1 MTAAKLNIK
10 TFFGCSLLIFSPVVF
25 GDLNMRMFDLSMSS
39 ETHAVFMKSLQQSLN
54 LHPESLLQDS
64 LISQQINQAKIIK
77 SELKPKM
84 YFQMNS
90 KSPPLD
96 SETDSFFQSLQQ
108 KNTSVLD
115 QTLILE
121 QLITDFGQTKNRVLQ
136 QEELVNSER
145 ASSLSEKTKLAL
157 RMLDA
162 CFNTA
167 AYSLL
172 LEVSNSSVVQHQEIT
187 DLIKIRVDSGRAPG
201 REMSR
206 SMARLAEAKAKKLL
220 IGSNLA
226 ESVANFRSLLPTQTA
241 CKKFPLTKFYI
252 ELNELNAIDAAQADN
267 NDIRSAN
274 FKITALEKQLKSVKQ
289 GKYPLITAEI
299 RADKFDVHNSED
311 YNLIGAVKF
320 NWNLYQGRKRR
331 IQEQNTREEIKA
343 ATFQKEVLE
352 RNVESL
358 VSSNLAELKQS
369 KLTLAAFTDAYT
381 ANVQSRE
388 QLKLQFFAANISLLE
403 LLQSERDYLEAAEAL
418 VLNTKK
424 IRMAEHLHLFYVGAL
439 DSYISVQRGEN

>member
-25 GDLNMRMFDLSMSS
+25 GDLNTRMFDLSMSS

-121 QLITDFGQTKNRVLQ
+121 QLITDFGQTKNRVSQ

-226 ESVANFRSLLPTQTA
+226 ESVANFRSLLPNQTA

-352 RNVESL
+352 RNLESL

>member
-25 GDLNMRMFDLSMSS
+25 GDLNTRMFDLSMSS

-226 ESVANFRSLLPTQTA
+226 ESVANFRSLLPNQTA

-424 IRMAEHLHLFYVGAL
+424 IRMAEHLHLFYLGAL

>member
-1 MTAAKLNIK
+1 MILGRLNLKILAVYSAL
-10 TFFGCSLLIFSPVVF
+10 FFSPLILT
-25 GDLNMRMFDLSMSS
+25 DLNSKMFDLSMSS
-39 ETHAVFMKSLQQSLN
+39 ETHAVFIESLQKSLN

-84 YFQMNS
+84 SFQMNS

-108 KNTSVLD
+108 KNSSVVD
-115 QTLILE
+115 QTLIVE
-121 QLITDFGQTKNRVLQ
+121 QLITDFGQTKNRVSQ
-136 QEELVNSER
+136 QEEMVNSER
-145 ASSLSEKTKLAL
+145 ATSLSVKTKLAL

-172 LEVSNSSVVQHQEIT
+172 LEVSNSSVIQHQEIT

-226 ESVANFRSLLPTQTA
+226 ESISNFRSLLPNQPA
-241 CKKFPLTKFYI
+241 CKKFPLTQFYV
-252 ELNELNAIDAAQADN
+252 EFNEVNAINAAQADN
-267 NDIRSAN
+267 HDIRSAN
-274 FKITALEKQLKSVKQ
+274 FKIKSLENQLKSVKQ
-289 GKYPLITAEI
+289 AKYPLITAEI
-299 RADKFDVHNSED
+299 RADKYDVYNSED

-331 IQEQNTREEIKA
+331 IQEQNTKEEIKA

-358 VSSNLAELKQS
+358 VLANLSELKQS
-369 KLTLAAFTDAYT
+369 KLTLAAFKDAYA

-388 QLKLQFFAANISLLE
+388 QLKLQFFAANVSLLE

-424 IRMAEHLHLFYVGAL
+424 IRMAEHLHLFYIGAL
-439 DSYISVQRGEN
+439 DSYITIHGGDS

>member
-25 GDLNMRMFDLSMSS
+25 GDLNTRMFDLSMSS

-252 ELNELNAIDAAQADN
+252 ELNEPNAIDAAQADN

>member
-25 GDLNMRMFDLSMSS
+25 GDLNTRMFDLSMSS

-121 QLITDFGQTKNRVLQ
+121 QLITDFGQTKNRVSQ

-226 ESVANFRSLLPTQTA
+226 ESVANFRSLLPNQTA

-274 FKITALEKQLKSVKQ
+274 FKITALEKQLKSIKQ

-369 KLTLAAFTDAYT
+369 KLTLEAFTDAYT

>member
-25 GDLNMRMFDLSMSS
+25 GDLNTRMFDLSMSS

-96 SETDSFFQSLQQ
+96 SETDSFFRSLQQ

-121 QLITDFGQTKNRVLQ
+121 QLITDFGQTKNRVSQ

-226 ESVANFRSLLPTQTA
+226 ESVANFRSLLPNQTA

>member
-25 GDLNMRMFDLSMSS
+25 GDLNTRMFDLSMSS

-121 QLITDFGQTKNRVLQ
+121 QLITDFGQTKNRVSQ

-172 LEVSNSSVVQHQEIT
+172 LEVSNSSVVQHQEIA

-226 ESVANFRSLLPTQTA
+226 ESVANFRSLLPNQTA

-352 RNVESL
+352 RNLESL

-424 IRMAEHLHLFYVGAL
+424 IRMAEHLHLFYLGAL

>member
-25 GDLNMRMFDLSMSS
+25 GDLNTRMFDLSMSS

-121 QLITDFGQTKNRVLQ
+121 QLITDFGQTKNRVSQ

-226 ESVANFRSLLPTQTA
+226 ESVANFRSLLPNQTA

-274 FKITALEKQLKSVKQ
+274 FKITALEKQLKSIKQ

-352 RNVESL
+352 RNLESL

-369 KLTLAAFTDAYT
+369 KLTLEAFTDAYT

>member
-1 MTAAKLNIK
+1 
-10 TFFGCSLLIFSPVVF
+10 
-25 GDLNMRMFDLSMSS
+25 
-39 ETHAVFMKSLQQSLN
+39 
-54 LHPESLLQDS
+54 
-64 LISQQINQAKIIK
+64 
-77 SELKPKM
+77 
-84 YFQMNS
+84 
-90 KSPPLD
+90 
-96 SETDSFFQSLQQ
+96 
-108 KNTSVLD
+108 
-115 QTLILE
+115 
-121 QLITDFGQTKNRVLQ
+121 
-136 QEELVNSER
+136 
-145 ASSLSEKTKLAL
+145 
-157 RMLDA
+157 
-162 CFNTA
+162 
-167 AYSLL
+167 
-172 LEVSNSSVVQHQEIT
+172 
-187 DLIKIRVDSGRAPG
+187 
-201 REMSR
+201 
-206 SMARLAEAKAKKLL
+206 MARLAEAKAKKLL

-226 ESVANFRSLLPTQTA
+226 ESVANFRSLLPNQSA

-252 ELNELNAIDAAQADN
+252 EFDELNAIDAAQADN
-267 NDIRSAN
+267 NDIRAAN
-274 FKITALEKQLKSVKQ
+274 FKITALQKQLKSVKQ

-358 VSSNLAELKQS
+358 VSANLAELKQS
-369 KLTLAAFTDAYT
+369 KLTLAAFTDAYA

-424 IRMAEHLHLFYVGAL
+424 IRMAEHLHLFYIGAL
-439 DSYISVQRGEN
+439 DSYISIQRGES

>member
-25 GDLNMRMFDLSMSS
+25 GDLNTRMFDLSMSS

-121 QLITDFGQTKNRVLQ
+121 QLITDFGQTKNRVSQ

-172 LEVSNSSVVQHQEIT
+172 LEVSNSSVVQHQEIA

-226 ESVANFRSLLPTQTA
+226 ESVANFRSLLPNQTA

-352 RNVESL
+352 RNLESL

>member
-25 GDLNMRMFDLSMSS
+25 GDLNTRMFDLSMSS

-172 LEVSNSSVVQHQEIT
+172 LEVSNSSVVQHQEIA

-226 ESVANFRSLLPTQTA
+226 ESVANFRSLLPNQTA

-352 RNVESL
+352 RNLESL

>member
-25 GDLNMRMFDLSMSS
+25 GDLNTRMFDLSMSS

-121 QLITDFGQTKNRVLQ
+121 QLITDFGQTKNRVSQ

-226 ESVANFRSLLPTQTA
+226 ESVANFRSLLPNQTA

-274 FKITALEKQLKSVKQ
+274 FKITALEKQLKSIKQ

>member
-226 ESVANFRSLLPTQTA
+226 ESVANFRSLLPNQTA

-311 YNLIGAVKF
+311 YNLISAVKF

>member
-39 ETHAVFMKSLQQSLN
+39 ETHAVFMKNLQQSLN

-121 QLITDFGQTKNRVLQ
+121 QLITDFGQTKNRVSQ

-226 ESVANFRSLLPTQTA
+226 ESVANFRSLLPNQTA

>member
-25 GDLNMRMFDLSMSS
+25 GDLNTRMFDLSMSS

-121 QLITDFGQTKNRVLQ
+121 QLITDFGQTKNRVSQ

-172 LEVSNSSVVQHQEIT
+172 LEVSNSSVAQHQEIT

-226 ESVANFRSLLPTQTA
+226 ESVANFRSLLPNQTA

-352 RNVESL
+352 RNLESL

>member
-25 GDLNMRMFDLSMSS
+25 GDLNTRMFDLSMSS

>member
-25 GDLNMRMFDLSMSS
+25 GDLNTRMFDLSMSS

-121 QLITDFGQTKNRVLQ
+121 QLITDFGQTKNRVSQ

-172 LEVSNSSVVQHQEIT
+172 LEVSNSSVVQHQEIA

-226 ESVANFRSLLPTQTA
+226 ESVANFRSLLPNQTA

>member
-25 GDLNMRMFDLSMSS
+25 GDLNTRMFDLSMSS

-121 QLITDFGQTKNRVLQ
+121 QLITDFGQTKNRVSQ

-226 ESVANFRSLLPTQTA
+226 ESVANFRSLLPNQTA

>member
-121 QLITDFGQTKNRVLQ
+121 QLITDFGQTKNRVSQ

-220 IGSNLA
+220 IRSNLA
-226 ESVANFRSLLPTQTA
+226 ESVANFRSLLPNQTA

>member
-39 ETHAVFMKSLQQSLN
+39 ETHAVFMKNLQQSLN

-121 QLITDFGQTKNRVLQ
+121 QLITDFGQTKNRVSQ

-226 ESVANFRSLLPTQTA
+226 ESIANFRSLLPNQTA

>member
-10 TFFGCSLLIFSPVVF
+10 TFFGCSLLIFSPVVL
-25 GDLNMRMFDLSMSS
+25 GDLNARMFDLSMSS
-39 ETHAVFMKSLQQSLN
+39 ETHAVFMKSLQESLN

-64 LISQQINQAKIIK
+64 LISQQINQAKIVK

-121 QLITDFGQTKNRVLQ
+121 QLITDFGQTKNRVSQ

-157 RMLDA
+157 RMFDA

-187 DLIKIRVDSGRAPG
+187 DLIKIRVDRGRAPG

-220 IGSNLA
+220 IESSLA
-226 ESVANFRSLLPTQTA
+226 ESVANFRSLLPNQTA

>member
-226 ESVANFRSLLPTQTA
+226 ESVANFRSLLPNQTA

-424 IRMAEHLHLFYVGAL
+424 IRMAEHLHLFYLGAL

>member
-121 QLITDFGQTKNRVLQ
+121 QLITDFGQTKNRVSQ

-226 ESVANFRSLLPTQTA
+226 ESVANFRSLLPNQTA

-274 FKITALEKQLKSVKQ
+274 FKITALEKQLKSIKQ

>member
-172 LEVSNSSVVQHQEIT
+172 LEVSNSSVAQHQEIT
-187 DLIKIRVDSGRAPG
+187 NLIKIRVDSGRAPG

-226 ESVANFRSLLPTQTA
+226 ESVANFRSLLPNQTA

>member
-25 GDLNMRMFDLSMSS
+25 GDLNTRMFDLSMSS

-96 SETDSFFQSLQQ
+96 SETDSFFQSIQQ

-226 ESVANFRSLLPTQTA
+226 ESVANFRSLLPNQAA

>member
-226 ESVANFRSLLPTQTA
+226 ESVANFRSLLPNQTA

>member
-1 MTAAKLNIK
+1 MTAAKVNIK

-25 GDLNMRMFDLSMSS
+25 GDLNTRMFDLSMSS

-226 ESVANFRSLLPTQTA
+226 ESVANFRSLLPNQTA

>member
-25 GDLNMRMFDLSMSS
+25 GDLNTRMFDLSMSS
-39 ETHAVFMKSLQQSLN
+39 ETHAVFMKNLQQSLN

-121 QLITDFGQTKNRVLQ
+121 QLITDFGQTKNRVSQ

-226 ESVANFRSLLPTQTA
+226 ESVANFRSLLPNQTA

-343 ATFQKEVLE
+343 GATGKAPMP
-352 RNVESL
+352 NYD
-358 VSSNLAELKQS
+358 
-369 KLTLAAFTDAYT
+369 TY
-381 ANVQSRE
+381 
-388 QLKLQFFAANISLLE
+388 
-403 LLQSERDYLEAAEAL
+403 
-418 VLNTKK
+418 KK
-424 IRMAEHLHLFYVGAL
+424 GSYHDFDVGGDNRPIWIRQPKNPVG
-439 DSYISVQRGEN
+439 GK

>member
-1 MTAAKLNIK
+1 MPAAKLNIK

-25 GDLNMRMFDLSMSS
+25 GDLNTRMFDLSMSS

-121 QLITDFGQTKNRVLQ
+121 QLITDFGQTKNRVSQ

-226 ESVANFRSLLPTQTA
+226 ESVANFRSLLPNQTA

-352 RNVESL
+352 RNLESL

>member
-10 TFFGCSLLIFSPVVF
+10 IFFGCSLLIFSPVVF
-25 GDLNMRMFDLSMSS
+25 GDLNTRMFDLSMSS
-39 ETHAVFMKSLQQSLN
+39 ETHGVFMKSLQQSLN

-121 QLITDFGQTKNRVLQ
+121 QLITDFGQTKNRVSQ

-172 LEVSNSSVVQHQEIT
+172 LEVSNSSVVQHQEIA

-226 ESVANFRSLLPTQTA
+226 ESVANFRSLLPNQTA

-252 ELNELNAIDAAQADN
+252 ELNELNAIGAAQADN

-424 IRMAEHLHLFYVGAL
+424 VRMAEHLHLFYLGAL

>member
-25 GDLNMRMFDLSMSS
+25 GDLNTRMFDLSMSS

-121 QLITDFGQTKNRVLQ
+121 QLITDFGQTKNRVSQ

>member
-25 GDLNMRMFDLSMSS
+25 GDLNTRMFDLSMSS

-226 ESVANFRSLLPTQTA
+226 ESVANFRSLLPNQTA

>member
-25 GDLNMRMFDLSMSS
+25 GDLNTRMFDLSMSS

-121 QLITDFGQTKNRVLQ
+121 QLITDFGQTKNRVSQ

-172 LEVSNSSVVQHQEIT
+172 LEVSNSSVVQHQEIA